1 MTPRYGH
8 LITPLGSEY
17 NNTKDVDGVELVLNT
32 TIEDAAYVNRVG
44 ILKRSNDPE
53 IPEGS
58 EVIIH
63 HNVFRTYLD
72 MRGRKRKS
80 NEYFRDSLY
89 LVDPE
94 RVYLFKHK
102 DRWKA
107 TRDWC
112 FVKPIEYVQDSEI
125 IRTDKEQKHTGVVVY
140 SNSVLESKGIT
151 EGTLVGFTRN
161 SEYEFEV
168 DGEKM
173 YRMQT
178 NDICLIVEE

>member
-8 LITPLGSEY
+8 LITPSGSEY
-17 NNTKDVDGVELVLNT
+17 NNTKNVDGVDLVLNT
-32 TIEDAAYVNRVG
+32 TIEDASFVNRVG
-44 ILKRSNDPE
+44 IVQHSVDPDLPND
-53 IPEGS
+53 S

-80 NEYFRDSLY
+80 NEYFRDSTY

-94 RVYLFKHK
+94 RIYLFKQK
-102 DRWKA
+102 DKWKA
-107 TRDWC
+107 TRHWC
-112 FVKPIEYVQDSEI
+112 FVRPVEYVQDSEI
-125 IRTDKEQKHTGVVVY
+125 IRSDKEQKHTGIVVY

-151 EGTLVGFTRN
+151 EGTMVGFTRN
-161 SEYEFEV
+161 SEYEFEI

-178 NDICLIVEE
+178 ADICLIVEE